1 MCIRDSCIIVCIGK
15 NQEFKD
21 KDLFLNTGERLK
33 VENINGYLLNGK
45 DIFINYQKKPISFK
59 SEIKFGSMPRDGG
72 FFILT
77 TEEKEELEKL
87 YPICKPWI
95 RKYIGA
101 KEFIERTNRWVLWL
115 KGVGISDIRKC
126 PKIIERIENVRKFR
140 EASKASGTR
149 KYASTPT
156 IFCQIAQPE
165 IGNYIAVP
173 RVTSEKREYIPIG
186 FMDSSIIAS
195 DLIFIIPEASLI
207 EFSLLTSSTHMKW
220 VKTVAGRMKSDY
232 RYAKDIVYNTFPIPN
247 LDDKTREKLEK
258 TGQKILD
265 IREKYPSYSYADL
278 YDPLFM
284 PADLRKAHQEN
295 DRAVWEAYGKKWE
308 LGNEEECVAYLMKLY
323 KDLVEK

>member
-1 MCIRDSCIIVCIGK
+1 
-15 NQEFKD
+15 
-21 KDLFLNTGERLK
+21 
-33 VENINGYLLNGK
+33 
-45 DIFINYQKKPISFK
+45 
-59 SEIKFGSMPRDGG
+59 
-72 FFILT
+72 
-77 TEEKEELEKL
+77 
-87 YPICKPWI
+87 
-95 RKYIGA
+95 
-101 KEFIERTNRWVLWL
+101 
-115 KGVGISDIRKC
+115 
-126 PKIIERIENVRKFR
+126 
-140 EASKASGTR
+140 
-149 KYASTPT
+149 
-156 IFCQIAQPE
+156 
-165 IGNYIAVP
+165 
-173 RVTSEKREYIPIG
+173 
-186 FMDSSIIAS
+186 MDSSIIAS